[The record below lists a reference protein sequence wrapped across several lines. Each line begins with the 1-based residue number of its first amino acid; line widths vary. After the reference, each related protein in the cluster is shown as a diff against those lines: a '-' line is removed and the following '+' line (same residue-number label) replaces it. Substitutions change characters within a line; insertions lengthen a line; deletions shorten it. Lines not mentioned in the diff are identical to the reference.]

1 MKWIKASETPS
12 GHYENVCCRRIGEG
26 FWFTA
31 AYDYSKKVY
40 LPKNASGLMFH
51 KPEDIEW
58 LDETPTSAKGKGYSL
73 DDIEKA
79 FTRGYSLGYDGGEQ
93 GEGYFYKECWQ
104 TYLSSLPPAS
114 IERVEI
120 DFNKRLKARIKVTGN
135 TVEVDDAIDGWGDN
149 IDKQRIIITNL
160 PTPPIEQR

>member
-58 LDETPTSAKGKGYSL
+58 LDETPTEAKGKGYSEA
-73 DDIEKA
+73 IEALKKIA
-79 FTRGYSLGYDGGEQ
+79 LMSDHGSAERAVIEMKIIASNA
-93 GEGYFYKECWQ
+93 
-104 TYLSSLPPAS
+104 LSSLPPAS
-114 IERVEI
+114 IE
-120 DFNKRLKARIKVTGN
+120 
-135 TVEVDDAIDGWGDN
+135 
-149 IDKQRIIITNL
+149 
-160 PTPPIEQR
+160 P

>member
-1 MKWIKASETPS
+1 MNYTVTDELKRHTTDLLTELLNIIRYETDFS
-12 GHYENVCCRRIGEG
+12 KMTMDSRI
-26 FWFTA
+26 T
-31 AYDYSKKVY
+31 
-40 LPKNASGLMFH
+40 GLLRQFN
-51 KPEDIEW
+51 ES
-58 LDETPTSAKGKGYSL
+58 TPTEAKGKGYSL
-73 DDIEKA
+73 EDMENA

-93 GEGYFYKECWQ
+93 NEGYYHKECWQ
-104 TYLSSLPPAS
+104 TFLSSLPPAS
-114 IERVEI
+114 IEQEKWVEI